1 MNAFLKKRTEK
12 AKDKKEYENIIKNI
26 EIINKI
32 AQDPKRLSDYGT
44 RIKED
49 LEPDF
54 EGFCKKNA
62 KGVIVDNSIWLAFTQ
77 VLHAIDEYYNFDKE
91 ENLLLAIKKW
101 NYVKSTSFFKD
112 FIFPFRS
119 EKSFASRVSLEEI
132 KQR

>member
-26 EIINKI
+26 ETINKI

-54 EGFCKKNA
+54 EGFCKKTRRE
-62 KGVIVDNSIWLAFTQ
+62 L
-77 VLHAIDEYYNFDKE
+77 
-91 ENLLLAIKKW
+91 
-101 NYVKSTSFFKD
+101 
-112 FIFPFRS
+112 
-119 EKSFASRVSLEEI
+119 
-132 KQR
+132 